1 MKIGEGIKI
10 LIVDDEYIIRERL
23 KLNVEKAGFNI
34 VGEAGNGLQALEIYK
49 KTMPHIIISDI
60 SMPAMS
66 GIDLLEVIRET
77 DPLVKFV
84 FLTGYSEF
92 DYAMSA
98 LKNNV
103 SDYLLK
109 PLDTVELI
117 GVLEKMVLEIKS
129 EKKLIS
135 MKKENEMIKEGSF
148 IVHFFSSGDI
158 HPDMNRDLASILL
171 NPDGIKMLMIFGNVD
186 LVNNDEDVYPI
197 ENNTYLIFSKK
208 NSGRIK
214 ELCTVNSYAAM
225 GISCHSER
233 ELKLSYLH
241 LRRILLYRFFRPR
254 IHVYNDEVYKNADK
268 EKMQALELQK
278 RKLLQENKIEEVC
291 ELIDLELSD
300 LKTPA
305 NLEYYVYLIKGL
317 VFRKSEKLKAAMIN
331 DHSPIWILEQ
341 FSSLSEFKVWLKS
354 LIQITQVESSQNC
367 ELNLTARV
375 KLFLNENYTS
385 FINLDKIALNV
396 FAHPNYISSKFKE
409 EEGLSVTEYLCALR
423 LEKAHELLG
432 TTNLSCKKISQM
444 VGFHD
449 QLYFGKCFKKKF
461 GMTPTAS
468 QKLVSKES

>member
-1 MKIGEGIKI
+1 MRIGEGFKI

-77 DPLVKFV
+77 DPFVKFV

-98 LKNNV
+98 LKNNA

-117 GVLEKMVLEIKS
+117 CVLEKMVMEIRS
-129 EKKLIS
+129 EEKLIF
-135 MKKENEMIKEGSF
+135 MKKENELIKEGSF
-148 IVHFFSSGDI
+148 IDHFFSSGEI
-158 HPDMNRDLASILL
+158 HPDMNKELASILL
-171 NPDGIKMLMIFGNVD
+171 NPDGIRMLMIYGDVD
-186 LVNNDEDVYPI
+186 WVNNDEDIYPI
-197 ENNTYLIFSKK
+197 ENNTYLILFKK
-208 NSGRIK
+208 NSGSIE
-214 ELCTVNSYAAM
+214 ELCSINSYAAM
-225 GISCHSER
+225 GRACHSER
-233 ELKLSYLH
+233 ELKQSYLH

-254 IHVYNDEVYKNADK
+254 THVYNDEVYLNADK
-268 EKMQALELQK
+268 GKMQALDLQK
-278 RKLLQENKIEEVC
+278 RKLLQENKIVEVC

-300 LKTPA
+300 LKTPS

-317 VFRKSEKLKAAMIN
+317 VFRKSEKLKAAMLN

-341 FSSLSEFKVWLKS
+341 FSSLSEFQEWLKS
-354 LIQITQVESSQNC
+354 LIQITLSENSQSC
-367 ELNLTARV
+367 ELDLSARV

-385 FINLDKIALNV
+385 SINLDKIALNV
-396 FAHPNYISSKFKE
+396 FAHPNYISTKFKE
-409 EEGLSVTEYLCALR
+409 EEGLSVTEYLCSLR
-423 LEKAHELLG
+423 LDKARELLG
-432 TTNLSCKKISQM
+432 TTNLSCKKVSQM

-449 QLYFGKCFKKKF
+449 PLYFGKCFKKKF
-461 GMTPTAS
+461 GMTATAS
-468 QKLVSKES
+468 QKLSSKES